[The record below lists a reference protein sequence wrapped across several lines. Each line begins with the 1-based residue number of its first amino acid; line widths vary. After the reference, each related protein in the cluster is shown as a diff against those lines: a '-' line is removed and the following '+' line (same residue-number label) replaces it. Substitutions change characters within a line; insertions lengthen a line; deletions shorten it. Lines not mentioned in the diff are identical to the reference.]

1 MFSFSSSRGVV
12 GVDRLLYTPSAFIF
26 GYAAYLYSQLASLP
40 LGFALFLASVA
51 GCGVALGLMLPLQ
64 KAVERGV
71 EENLGGAPCL
81 SRERVARLKQIVF
94 ELERSGYSLELAD
107 EAKVVIEGI
116 PFKLR
121 RLSEEGDR
129 GELRFKPISV
139 TESVE

>member
-1 MFSFSSSRGVV
+1 
-12 GVDRLLYTPSAFIF
+12 
-26 GYAAYLYSQLASLP
+26 
-40 LGFALFLASVA
+40 
-51 GCGVALGLMLPLQ
+51 MLPLQ
-64 KAVERGV
+64 KAVERDV
-71 EENLGGAPCL
+71 EENHHSNAAPCL

-139 TESVE
+139 AESVE